1 VGGRLFFADMA
12 WRGELRGVPW
22 LVLVEF
28 DGDVKYRGAD
38 GAQELIHE
46 KVREDAIRGRYGAR
60 FVRVTTAMTRRPDE
74 LMTTLLA
81 AFSSRPRLTPRP
93 HLALPRPTH
102 PRPST

>member
-1 VGGRLFFADMA
+1 MA

-60 FVRVTTAMTRRPDE
+60 FVRVTTAMPRRPDE

>member
-1 VGGRLFFADMA
+1 AGRAARRAAGEARAAPARPWRRARPGGPHAGGRPRD
-12 WRGELRGVPW
+12 
-22 LVLVEF
+22 
-28 DGDVKYRGAD
+28 D
-38 GAQELIHE
+38 E

-60 FVRVTTAMTRRPDE
+60 FVRVTTARPRRPDE